1 MLIFKFF
8 FPGLFLG
15 AHLAPIFPS
24 LFSDSRHAL
33 LLPFRSSL
41 YSCRPSGALAAH
53 VNLRGGSLAQT
64 SNVPHLEFRKTKPE
78 EMGVRAG
85 REWGSRRRESRSL
98 GG

>member
-85 REWGSRRRESRSL
+85 RE
-98 GG
+98 